1 MKFRFI
7 KYVRLLLNNIF
18 IRLFFRKR
26 EEQKKYYVSVCAIFK
41 NEAKYLKEW
50 IDYHLIVGV
59 DHFYLYNN
67 YSDDNY
73 EKVLKP
79 YIQRQLVTLI
89 QWDMPAG
96 QIPAYNDCLKRF
108 GADSNWIGFIDL
120 DEFVTPLK
128 FTNVKDWLKQF
139 RQFPCVMCF

>member
-7 KYVRLLLNNIF
+7 KYLRLLFNNIF
-18 IRLFFRKR
+18 IRLFFRTR
-26 EEQKKYYVSVCAIFK
+26 EEQKKYYVSICAIFK

-79 YIQRQLVTLI
+79 YIQRQLVT
-89 QWDMPAG
+89 
-96 QIPAYNDCLKRF
+96 
-108 GADSNWIGFIDL
+108 
-120 DEFVTPLK
+120 
-128 FTNVKDWLKQF
+128 
-139 RQFPCVMCF
+139 